1 MSAVAGADGNRVL
14 VVSTGNVGKTKEIE
28 EALADLSYRVRML
41 RDVVQDA
48 PEVVEDGDTFLA
60 NARKKAVAGYLVTGL
75 PTLADDSGLEVEAL
89 AMEPGVHSARYAG
102 PDATDADNNRRL
114 LQSLA
119 EVPQEERG
127 AQFRSVIVVIDS
139 RGNEIVVEGTCKG
152 TLLTSPRGEGG
163 FGYDP
168 LFLPEGHGRTF
179 AEMASTEKN
188 VISHRGLA
196 LANLVRI
203 LEQQDLY

>member
-102 PDATDADNNRRL
+102 PDATDADNNRI
-114 LQSLA
+114 
-119 EVPQEERG
+119 PG
-127 AQFRSVIVVIDS
+127 
-139 RGNEIVVEGTCKG
+139 
-152 TLLTSPRGEGG
+152 
-163 FGYDP
+163 
-168 LFLPEGHGRTF
+168 
-179 AEMASTEKN
+179 
-188 VISHRGLA
+188 
-196 LANLVRI
+196 
-203 LEQQDLY
+203 